1 MNIYEKF
8 GLRKIVNGSGKMTVL
23 GASAV
28 HSEIAQALSAAAMD
42 YVDIYE
48 LMIAAGKKI
57 AQITGAEN
65 GCPTAGAAPG
75 IAIATAAV
83 IVGEKLD
90 LVERVPNTEGLK
102 NEIILQKGHAVNFGA
117 SIVQMI
123 ALGGGKVVEVGLA
136 NHVEKDHI
144 VGAINDKTA
153 ALFYVKSHHA
163 VQKGM
168 QSLETMIAIAKERN
182 IPIIVDAAAEE
193 DFKYYIACGADLVIY
208 SGGKALE
215 GPTSG
220 LICGKENLIR
230 ACHKQ
235 YKGIGRAM
243 KVGKESIIG
252 LMTALERYASKED
265 DSKGQLDRM
274 NWLIKEL
281 ADVPGIKGAIVQDEA
296 GRAIYRAQL
305 TIDEKIAGINAATLV
320 NKLETGNPAIYTRN
334 YYVNIGM
341 INIDPRPLLL
351 DQEKIIASRIR
362 EIMSECIEKGEK

>member
-8 GLRKIVNGSGKMTVL
+8 GLRKIINGSGKMTVL

-28 HSEIAQALSAAAMD
+28 HSEVAQALGAAAMD

-57 AQITGAEN
+57 AQVTGAEN

-83 IVGEKLD
+83 IVGENLT
-90 LVERVPNTEGLK
+90 LVERVPNTDGLR

-117 SIVQMI
+117 SILQMI
-123 ALGGGKVVEVGLA
+123 SLGGGKVVEVGLA

-144 VGAINDKTA
+144 LGAISEKTA

-168 QSLETMIAIAKERN
+168 QSLDTMIAIAKERN

-193 DFKYYIACGADLVIY
+193 DFKYYIARGADLVIY

-220 LICGKENLIR
+220 LICGKDDLIK

-252 LMTALERYASKED
+252 LMTALDRYESKED
-265 DSKGQLDRM
+265 DSQGQLNRM

-281 ADVPGIKGAIVQDEA
+281 DDLPGVKGNIVQDEA

-305 TIDEKIAGINAATLV
+305 TINEKNAGINAVTLV
-320 NKLETGNPAIYTRN
+320 KKLETGNPAIYTRN
-334 YYVNIGM
+334 YYVNLGI

-351 DQEKIIASRIR
+351 DQEKVIASRIR
-362 EIMSECIEKGEK
+362 EIISECRGKEVK

>member
-8 GLRKIVNGSGKMTVL
+8 GLRKIINGSGKMTVL

-28 HSEIAQALSAAAMD
+28 HAEIAQALGAAAMD

-48 LMIAAGKKI
+48 LMKVAGQKI

-75 IAIATAAV
+75 LAIATAAV
-83 IVGEKLD
+83 IVGDNLA
-90 LVERVPNTEGLK
+90 LVEQVPNTDGLK

-117 SIVQMI
+117 SILQMI
-123 ALGGGKVVEVGLA
+123 ALGGGKVVEVGQA
-136 NHVEKDHI
+136 NHVEKEHI
-144 VGAINDKTA
+144 LGGITDKTA

-168 QSLETMIAIAKERN
+168 VSLEVMIEIAKEKN

-193 DFKYYIACGADLVIY
+193 DFKYYIRRGADLVVY

-220 LICGKENLIR
+220 LICGREDLIQ

-243 KVGKESIIG
+243 KVGKEGIIG
-252 LMTALERYASKED
+252 LMTALDRYESKAD
-265 DSKGQLDRM
+265 DSQGQRSRM
-274 NWLIKEL
+274 EWLITEL
-281 ADVPGIKGAIVQDEA
+281 ANVPGITGAIAQDEA

-305 TIDEKIAGINAATLV
+305 TIDEKTTGIHAKALA
-320 NKLETGNPAIYTRN
+320 KELEKGNPAIFTRN
-334 YYVNIGM
+334 YYANIG
-341 INIDPRPLLL
+341 ILNIDPRPLLVG
-351 DQEKIIASRIR
+351 QEKIIASRIR
-362 EIMSECIEKGEK
+362 EIISTYNGKGEK

>member
-1 MNIYEKF
+1 MNIYQKF
-8 GLRKIVNGSGKMTVL
+8 GLRKIINASGKMTVL

-28 HSEIAQALSAAAMD
+28 HSEVAQALSAAAMD
-42 YVDIYE
+42 YVDIHE

-57 AQITGAEN
+57 AQVTGAEN

-83 IVGEKLD
+83 IAGESLA
-90 LVERVPNTEGLK
+90 LVERIPNTDGLK
-102 NEIILQKGHAVNFGA
+102 NEIILQKGHSVHFGA
-117 SIVQMI
+117 SLPQMI
-123 ALGGGKVVEVGLA
+123 ALGGGKVVEVGQA

-144 VGAINDKTA
+144 LGAINEKTA
-153 ALFYVKSHHA
+153 ALFYIKSHHA

-168 QSLETMIAIAKERN
+168 QSLETMIDIARERN
-182 IPIIVDAAAEE
+182 IPILVDAAAEE
-193 DFKYYIACGADLVIY
+193 DFKYYIAKGADIVIY

-220 LICGKENLIR
+220 LICGRDDLMK

-243 KVGKESIIG
+243 KVGKESIVG
-252 LMTALERYASKED
+252 LMTALERYESKKD
-265 DSKGQLDRM
+265 DSQGQMDRM
-274 NWLIKEL
+274 NWLIQEL
-281 ADVPGIKGAIVQDEA
+281 ATVPGIKGALVQDEA

-305 TIDEKIAGINAATLV
+305 TIDEKITGISAITLAKELEAGD
-320 NKLETGNPAIYTRN
+320 PAIYTRN
-334 YYVNIGM
+334 YYANIGI

-351 DQEKIIASRIR
+351 DQEKIITNRIR
-362 EIMSECIEKGEK
+362 EIMSKCKRKDEK